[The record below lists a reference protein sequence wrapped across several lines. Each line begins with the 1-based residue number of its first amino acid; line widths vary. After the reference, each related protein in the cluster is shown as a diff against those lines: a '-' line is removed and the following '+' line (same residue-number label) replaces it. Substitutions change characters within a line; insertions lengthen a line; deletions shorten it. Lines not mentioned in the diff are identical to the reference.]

1 MRTHVE
7 EVSPIA
13 NYARAKM
20 DELLE
25 HTPFRIV
32 VFTVS
37 VAAGY
42 GFTYLVYTGMHLL
55 HCWSASGHDKASPVA
70 DMLRT
75 LHSGFSN

>member
-1 MRTHVE
+1 MRTHATE
-7 EVSPIA
+7 ASTIA
-13 NYARAKM
+13 TYTRAKM
-20 DELLE
+20 DELCG

-32 VFTVS
+32 VFTLS

-42 GFTYLVYTGMHLL
+42 WFSYLVYTGMHLL
-55 HCWSASGHDKASPVA
+55 HSWSASAPDKASPVA